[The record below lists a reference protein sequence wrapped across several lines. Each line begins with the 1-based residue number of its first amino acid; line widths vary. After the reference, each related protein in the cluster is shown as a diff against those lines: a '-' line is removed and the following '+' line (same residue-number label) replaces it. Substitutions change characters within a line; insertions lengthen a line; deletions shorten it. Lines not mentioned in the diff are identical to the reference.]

1 MNSLEEGHH
10 TVRLPKGR
18 MELFDTENQFI
29 EWLRA
34 KTLNRD
40 HRVKAGIGD
49 DAAVL
54 EFKRGYE
61 VLLKSDM
68 SIEGVHFKAGLH
80 PSRSVGHRAL
90 ARSLSD
96 IAAMGG
102 TPKFALVAIALS
114 ARSDHSWLKSFYDG
128 LLTLAMRCGVA
139 VVGGDTAVVSE
150 VTMVD
155 LVVAGEVE
163 PGRALLRSGARP
175 GDAIYV
181 SGWPGA
187 SARGLQ
193 LLMGRPRHSSRLLTA
208 PRGTSA
214 AARFRT
220 PFNLRHALQAHLY
233 PEPRLALGRYL
244 VERRLA
250 SAAMDVSD
258 GISTDLGRLAAA
270 SDVGA
275 AVQQGLLPKP
285 ASLEFRDVD
294 WLALVLH
301 GGEDYELLFTV
312 SPDKVPLVP
321 RTFQGTPLHRIGEI
335 TKSEDIRLIGPDGR
349 ERELEPG
356 GYDHFRRTWA
366 VYP

>member
-1 MNSLEEGHH
+1 
-10 TVRLPKGR
+10 
-18 MELFDTENQFI
+18 MELFDRESEFI

-34 KTLNRD
+34 KALNRD
-40 HRVKAGIGD
+40 DRVKTGIGD

-54 EFKRGYE
+54 AFKRGYE

-68 SIEGVHFKAGLH
+68 SIEGVHFKPGLH
-80 PSRSVGHRAL
+80 PARSVGHRAL

-114 ARSDHSWLKSFYDG
+114 ARSNHSWLKSFYHG
-128 LLTLAMRCGVA
+128 LLALAMRCGVA
-139 VVGGDTAVVSE
+139 VVGGDTAVLSK
-150 VTMVD
+150 VTMID

-193 LLMGRPRHSSRLLTA
+193 LLMKRPRPSLRFLIA
-208 PRGTSA
+208 PLGRNA
-214 AARFRT
+214 AARLRP
-220 PFNLRHALQAHLY
+220 PFNPRHALQSHLY

-244 VERRLA
+244 LERRLA

-258 GISTDLGRLAAA
+258 GISTDLGRLAEA
-270 SDVGA
+270 SGVGA
-275 AVQQGLLPKP
+275 TLQQGLFPKP
-285 ASLEFRDVD
+285 VSLEFRETD
-294 WLALVLH
+294 WLAFALH

-312 SPDKVPLVP
+312 SPHKVPLVP
-321 RTFQGTPLHRIGEI
+321 RTFHGTPLHRIGEI
-335 TKSEDIRLIGPDGR
+335 TKSEDMRLIGPDGR

-356 GYDHFRRTWA
+356 GYDHFRKA
-366 VYP
+366 

>member
-1 MNSLEEGHH
+1 
-10 TVRLPKGR
+10 
-18 MELFDTENQFI
+18 MELFNTENEFI

-34 KTLNRD
+34 KALNRE

-54 EFKRGYE
+54 AFRNGYE

-68 SIEGVHFKAGLH
+68 SIEGVHFKAGFH

-114 ARSDHSWLKSFYDG
+114 VRSNHSWLKSFYQG
-128 LLTLAMRCGVA
+128 LLALAKRCGVA
-139 VVGGDTAVVSE
+139 VVGGDTAVVSQA
-150 VTMVD
+150 TMVD

-163 PGRALLRSGARP
+163 PGRALLRSGAGP

-193 LLMGRPRHSSRLLTA
+193 LLMERPRPSRRFLIA
-208 PRGTSA
+208 PRGRSTA
-214 AARFRT
+214 AGFRT
-220 PFNLRHALQAHLY
+220 PFSPRHALQSHLY

-244 VERRLA
+244 LERRLA
-250 SAAMDVSD
+250 SAAIDVSD
-258 GISTDLGRLAAA
+258 GISTDLCRLAEA
-270 SDVGA
+270 SGVGA
-275 AVQQGLLPKP
+275 IVQQGLLPKP
-285 ASLEFRDVD
+285 VSLELRETD
-294 WLALVLH
+294 WLALALH

-312 SPDKVPLVP
+312 SSHKVPLVP
-321 RTFQGTPLHRIGEI
+321 RTFQGTTLHRIGEI
-335 TKSEDIRLIGPDGR
+335 TKSEGMRLIGPDGR
-349 ERELEPG
+349 ERELQSA
-356 GYDHFRRTWA
+356 GYDHFRKA
-366 VYP
+366 